1 MSSLLTWPAFML
13 LFFINQNNSAMSNI
27 AQTQS
32 IQSNKA
38 VVRSFFEQV
47 LNHKDTSILPSI
59 VSADYK
65 GPEGET
71 GYSGFMES
79 LAPLLTAFPNIHYD
93 IKSLIAE
100 GNNVFVQWTWT
111 GTQATSYRGISA
123 IGKTISNDGMGL
135 FHLTNG
141 KIDQAQVQTDR
152 LAFLQSLGI
161 VSTQIGGGQNAIT
174 LIDKFHVPAASI
186 QEFEERVRHNRAI
199 LRNLTGFIR
208 DEAYSHT
215 DDQGN
220 MTCITVAIW
229 KDQASIDQAKKAV
242 QEAYQNEGFNMP
254 AMLTRLG
261 ITMER
266 GIYKASGD
274 L

>member
-1 MSSLLTWPAFML
+1 
-13 LFFINQNNSAMSNI
+13 MSNI
-27 AQTQS
+27 AQIQS

-38 VVRSFFEQV
+38 VVRSFFEQL

-59 VSADYK
+59 VSADFK
-65 GPEGET
+65 GPEGES
-71 GYSGFMES
+71 GFNGFMES
-79 LAPLLTAFPNIHYD
+79 LTPLLTSFPNIHYE
-93 IKSLIAE
+93 IKSIIAE

-111 GTQATSYRGISA
+111 GTQATPYRGISE

-152 LAFLQSLGI
+152 LGFLQSLGT
-161 VSTQIGGGQNAIT
+161 VTTPIGGGQNALT
-174 LIDKFHVPAASI
+174 FIDKFHVPAAGI

-199 LRNLTGFIR
+199 LRALPGFIR
-208 DEAYSHT
+208 DEAYAHT
-215 DDQGN
+215 DDQGD

-229 KDQASIDQAKKAV
+229 KDQASIDQAKKCV
-242 QEAYQNEGFNMP
+242 QEAYQKEGFNMP
-254 AMLTRLG
+254 AMLSRLG